1 MSTHAEVGK
10 NRFHLRAGVVETVEE
25 ASSNRSDSS
34 ASLFLSV
41 ERRPARRRRV
51 FSLLFID
58 SITSILVP
66 ECSSN
71 GPEDYPSHL

>member
-10 NRFHLRAGVVETVEE
+10 NGFHLCAGVVEPVEE
-25 ASSNRSDSS
+25 ASSNRSDSNT
-34 ASLFLSV
+34 SLFLSV
-41 ERRPARRRRV
+41 EHRPARRRQA

-66 ECSSN
+66 ECSSK